1 MSGSVARSKD
11 LKRRRPSDN
20 DRAIFV
26 LGGVR
31 HCTTQS
37 LVSRIS
43 TKTPTTVLVFSV
55 CLRGKNVHQNIE
67 KI

>member
-31 HCTTQS
+31 LCTTQS
-37 LVSRIS
+37 VVSRIP
-43 TKTPTTVLVFSV
+43 TKTPTTILVFSV
-55 CLRGKNVHQNIE
+55 CLRGSNIDQT
-67 KI
+67 I